1 MFTANDDKEAL
12 LVPKHSVI
20 NDNNAF
26 FVQVKDGSQFKRVKV
41 ELGQSNLSH
50 TEVLSGLS
58 PKQQIALVTNKEL

>member
-1 MFTANDDKEAL
+1 M
-12 LVPKHSVI
+12 PKHSVI

-50 TEVLSGLS
+50 TEVLAGLS
-58 PKQQIALVTNKEL
+58 PKQQIALVANKEL